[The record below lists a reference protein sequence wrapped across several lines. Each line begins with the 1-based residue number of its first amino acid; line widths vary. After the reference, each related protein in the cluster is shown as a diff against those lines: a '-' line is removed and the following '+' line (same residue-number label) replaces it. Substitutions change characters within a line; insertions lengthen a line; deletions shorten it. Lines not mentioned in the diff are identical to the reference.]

1 MDVALIVLCLLGWAV
16 ALFLV
21 LVLMK
26 MAGDQDHAARRA
38 EKGIELKPRA
48 QVKDAFGA
56 GSGDRVR
63 RSSDGPTPE

>member
-1 MDVALIVLCLLGWAV
+1 MDLAWIIFGLLGWGI

-38 EKGIELKPRA
+38 ETDIQLKVHRYAHGGRA
-48 QVKDAFGA
+48 RDGERFRD
-56 GSGDRVR
+56 SR
-63 RSSDGPTPE
+63 DGPEPG